1 VRARHI
7 PARHNAGVHW
17 TRGASILLLGA
28 AALAS
33 GCATRSRD
41 VPPSPTSPA
50 EFATWSCERIDDETE
65 TVQRRAAGVAYAVD
79 ERGGNNVVALG
90 LGLSVFWPALLAM
103 RPEGLEAAELARLK
117 GRYEALGA
125 AAVRKGCPPPRA
137 ELSASRAAALSV
149 ALGERLLYED
159 RAPARRGGRRP
170 PAAVEVDGPAVVEWQ
185 LTVVALR
192 RGDIEYRGRAG
203 EVWRHDSTGNVI
215 EAPDGALQWPQLLRG
230 ELVLGH
236 VVAGD
241 IALGADPMTRA
252 RVRGQVVAVGPQT
265 VAGRRFDAAV
275 VELFGD
281 AQRGDSFTRLEGA
294 LVVDRASGVL
304 LRLDLRSGEPGFA
317 LQRRLLRIDGP

>member
-1 VRARHI
+1 MHCS
-7 PARHNAGVHW
+7 
-17 TRGASILLLGA
+17 RGATLLLIGA
-28 AALAS
+28 VALGA

-65 TVQRRAAGVAYAVD
+65 AVQRRAADVAYAVD

-137 ELSASRAAALSV
+137 ELSASRAATLPV
-149 ALGERLLYED
+149 APGERLLYED
-159 RAPARRGGRRP
+159 RSPPRRGGSRSAGGAD
-170 PAAVEVDGPAVVEWQ
+170 PAGTTAVEWQ
-185 LTVVALR
+185 LTVTALR
-192 RGDIEYRGRAG
+192 RGEIEYRGRSG
-203 EVWRHDSTGNVI
+203 EVWRHDSAGNVV
-215 EAPDGALQWPQLLRG
+215 EAPEGALQWPQLLRG

-241 IALGADPMTRA
+241 LVQGADPMARA

-294 LVVDRASGVL
+294 LVVDRASGLL
-304 LRLDLRSGEPGFA
+304 LRLDLRSSEPGFA
-317 LQRRLLRIDGP
+317 LQRRLVRIDGP